1 MDIASRN
8 ETPQFVME
16 KNIKMTDSKPK
27 SPIMGNADA
36 YDNTTNTTRILQITL
51 DENKFNSL
59 NGSK

>member
-16 KNIKMTDSKPK
+16 KNIKMADSKPK
-27 SPIMGNADA
+27 SPIMGNTNA
-36 YDNTTNTTRILQITL
+36 YDNTTNTTRILQNAL

>member
-16 KNIKMTDSKPK
+16 KNIKMADSKPK
-27 SPIMGNADA
+27 SLIMGNADA
-36 YDNTTNTTRILQITL
+36 CNNTTNTTRILRNAL